1 MSKKCKINFTEK
13 NSFSS
18 LYHISHKKYFYNKNE
33 TKKHWY
39 HKFKLKRY
47 KDLIY
52 NKKISIKVV
61 LQKFINKIIIPL
73 KYKKTPSAPLVNKNI
88 NIKKSTKY

>member
-52 NKKISIKVV
+52 NKD
-61 LQKFINKIIIPL
+61 IN
-73 KYKKTPSAPLVNKNI
+73 
-88 NIKKSTKY
+88 